1 MLTQIQGWELGWGL
15 SLVLSP
21 GKCPQ
26 TEAHFR
32 GEKMDEM
39 NGQEIEVEAQKTTL
53 LPSGVTWVQL
63 GCLRKGVAIWASK
76 S

>member
-1 MLTQIQGWELGWGL
+1 MLTQIQGWELGWDL

-21 GKCPQ
+21 
-26 TEAHFR
+26 EAHFQ

-39 NGQEIEVEAQKTTL
+39 NGHEIKVEAQKTTL
-53 LPSGVTWVQL
+53 IPSGVTWVQL
-63 GCLRKGVAIWASK
+63 GCLRTGVAIWASK